1 MDPASSEEHGD
12 RRLMNLFPIKKRL
25 ESSISLS
32 LKNEK
37 NVEDLVKVR
46 RSEKET
52 SNLRELISKNLFCS
66 FCLSGDVGFIGF
78 RRQDQE
84 EREEREEYRSK
95 RKTLIL

>member
-12 RRLMNLFPIKKRL
+12 RRLMNLFPIKNRL

-52 SNLRELISKNLFCS
+52 SNLRELISKNLF
-66 FCLSGDVGFIGF
+66 FVLFAYQVTLALSDSDDGIKK
-78 RRQDQE
+78 
-84 EREEREEYRSK
+84 REKKEKNTEVKEK
-95 RKTLIL
+95 P